1 MKLSFEGDLKLALE
15 ITVLRVEK
23 FWHCM
28 GTGQPGVYILLVSG
42 VCMPSYHNEN
52 IAVLVMMYV
61 TTYSG
66 DMDVGIQYCEE
77 RHLLYLGCLGVCIFA
92 WHLRPNDL
100 TSSLTFFFHIFPHLI
115 NLIKILFSLPYSIL
129 LYFSLCYTYN
139 V

>member
-15 ITVLRVEK
+15 ITVLRAEK

-52 IAVLVMMYV
+52 IALLVMMYV

-66 DMDVGIQYCEE
+66 DMDVGIQYCKE
-77 RHLLYLGCLGVCIFA
+77 REAFIVPRLFGSLNFCLT
-92 WHLRPNDL
+92 PK
-100 TSSLTFFFHIFPHLI
+100 T
-115 NLIKILFSLPYSIL
+115 
-129 LYFSLCYTYN
+129 
-139 V
+139 